1 MIPSGQMTTLEMARM
16 VAAAI
21 HVLDVLMDAHTDA
34 VRVAQQDVTIPV
46 IQTVRQVVMAHANQE
61 ANMTKHVK
69 YVTTV
74 VLELA

>member
-1 MIPSGQMTTLEMARM
+1 MAQML
-16 VAAAI
+16 VVAAI

-34 VRVAQQDVTIPV
+34 VKVAQQDVTIPA
-46 IQTVRQVVMAHANQE
+46 IQTAQQDVMVHANQE
-61 ANMTKHVK
+61 ANTTKHVK